1 MKEKPPPPK
10 TFNPL
15 TGLISKPVKG
25 KKRDVLIIKDK
36 PAK

>member
-1 MKEKPPPPK
+1 MKKEKEPPK

-15 TGLISKPVKG
+15 TGLISRPVKG